1 MQKKII
7 ALAIAAAFSA
17 PAFADSTTTVYGV
30 LDAGYGDVSKT
41 VTNNAGVTT
50 SKNGQTAIAFSQAT
64 SSRLGFL
71 NKEDLGNGMTMAL
84 KVETGIGSNPA
95 SAAKYGTTTAVGTS
109 GTTIDATSLG
119 NRELNLLLS
128 LGEGTSIKAGYGST
142 PVRDFTFAYDAA
154 LGGNLVGNMVTMDSA
169 TGSNRATSVDVI
181 HQFGPVKGTVGVLR
195 NTDHTEGK
203 TDTQNANGYQ
213 LAVQYAQDALSVAF
227 AYQSAKTATPAV
239 AAVASN
245 TTVTPIVLGSN
256 TVVATEVTTKV
267 GLLAA
272 TYDFGVAKAFGEYA
286 NVKIDD
292 AVTPAATGTGKRSF
306 GSLGVDV
313 PFGAVM
319 GFAQV
324 SFGSQNQVT
333 TANTASNSRST
344 SGYTVGAK
352 YTVTKT
358 TWAYASL
365 GETKLKEAAG
375 AADKG
380 IKISQYALGLVH
392 TF

>member
-1 MQKKII
+1 MQKKLT
-7 ALAIAAAFSA
+7 ALAIATAFST
-17 PAFADSTTTVYGV
+17 PVFADSTTTVYGV

-41 VTNNAGVTT
+41 VTSNLGVDAPKT
-50 SKNGQTAIAFSQAT
+50 GQTAIAFSQAT

-95 SAAKYGTTTAVGTS
+95 SAAKYGTTSAVATN

-119 NRELNLLLS
+119 NRELNLLLN

-154 LGGNLVGNMVTMDSA
+154 LGGNLVGNMVTMDPA
-169 TGSNRATSVDVI
+169 TSSNRATTVDVI

-203 TDTQNANGYQ
+203 TDTQVANGYQ
-213 LAVQYAQDALSVAF
+213 VAVQYAQDALSVAF
-227 AYQSAKTATPAV
+227 AYQSAKT
-239 AAVASN
+239 
-245 TTVTPIVLGSN
+245 TTV
-256 TVVATEVTTKV
+256 ATTAPFAATADVTTKV
-267 GLLAA
+267 GILAA
-272 TYDFGVAKAFGEYA
+272 SYDFGVAKAFGEYA

-292 AVTPAATGTGKRSF
+292 AVNPLAAGTGKRSF

-313 PFGAVM
+313 PFDAVM
-319 GFAQV
+319 GFAQY

-333 TANTASNSRST
+333 TANTASNSRNM

-352 YTVTKT
+352 YTMSKT

-375 AADKG
+375 ASDSG